1 MAYQK
6 PYTFRA
12 GTYAKAAEVN
22 ANFDTVKNFVDD
34 LDTRITEGLSSSA
47 AYNKAN
53 AGGNPSQVFQA
64 AEGTNNNDVVI
75 NSQLDTTNSR
85 VAALE
90 SQAVWTPPD
99 YGTSEEVSGQGMF
112 ASNGVLLVENWSSN
126 TLSFTLNTN
135 TRIRIYPTS
144 TLLVPIK
151 RGTLYNLT
159 DLQYAGTH
167 KFFAS

>member
-34 LDTRITEGLSSSA
+34 LDTRIKEGLSSSA

-53 AGGNPSQVFQA
+53 TNGNPNQVFQA
-64 AEGTNNNDVVI
+64 AQGSDGNDVVI
-75 NSQLDTTNSR
+75 NSQLTSIDGR
-85 VAALE
+85 IAALE
-90 SQAVWTPPD
+90 DQSVWSPPD
-99 YGTSEEVSGQGMF
+99 YGTSTEVSGQGMF
-112 ASNGVLLVENWSSN
+112 ASDGVLLVENWSSN
-126 TLSFTLNTN
+126 IHTFTLNTN
-135 TRIRIYPTS
+135 TQIRIYPTS

-151 RGTLYNLT
+151 KGTLYNLT
-159 DLQYAGTH
+159 DLQYAGTQ